1 MKFST
6 YSCWAHQLLSLSERC
21 VPSHI
26 PNSCAGWLQG
36 YVDVAQHREWV
47 ERTGGTIYL
56 YHPFDPT
63 LDYDELLN
71 DLLWNV
77 RREQGLEA
85 LLRVRCSSGID
96 VESYNG
102 AFLKRETGV
111 TLSCDSVYVFGPP
124 GTTLC
129 ASRCSVAC
137 MLHRRVF
144 NLVQSTVLLFFAC

>member
-1 MKFST
+1 MLA
-6 YSCWAHQLLSLSERC
+6 CCVLAHMSISLATESRTRVLEC
-21 VPSHI
+21 V
-26 PNSCAGWLQG
+26 QG

-47 ERTGGTIYL
+47 ETTGGTIYL
-56 YHPFDPT
+56 YHPFHPT

-96 VESYNG
+96 VDSYHG

-111 TLSCDSVYVFGPP
+111 SLAN
-124 GTTLC
+124 TTLAQFHC
-129 ASRCSVAC
+129 
-137 MLHRRVF
+137 H
-144 NLVQSTVLLFFAC
+144 